1 MKRFFL
7 LILGGLLCWNIAEAQ
22 RRVVDVMDDTPV
34 SSATIFDAQGNVVGF
49 TSSEGD
55 FSDIPDSDYPITI
68 RCIGYENIVMGQPKD
83 TVVQMIPMIYEL
95 DEAVISA
102 SRDVMKQTFYVRE
115 YFTISSATDTITHFL
130 EHMCDRYVPAS
141 KQVKFKK
148 NDLRFRNT
156 RCYKYYQIGDQD
168 SVAVSNKPGSKVF
181 LGLIETEEVDASES
195 FKGQMGVNRVYE
207 EKGKSG
213 ILHSRKQ
220 NERIFTEYKDGL
232 ADKKGHIAHLP
243 FLLNMMGLSMD
254 AHQAYITHVYKA
266 NDASVYQPK
275 DLIQAGVVVEVL
287 GKGKLLRQMV
297 NSDVPV
303 KINFSIE
310 YYVVSREYISKEQ
323 AKAEYKDKSLK
334 VPFEIPA
341 TVPQLSEATQL
352 LIQRAN
358 QK

>member
-1 MKRFFL
+1 MKRLSL

-34 SSATIFDAQGNVVGF
+34 SSATIFDAQGNVAGF
-49 TSSEGD
+49 TTSEGD
-55 FSDIPDSDYPITI
+55 FSNIPDSEYPITI
-68 RCIGYENIVMGQPKD
+68 RCIGYENIILEHPVD
-83 TVVQMIPMIYEL
+83 TVLQMIPAIYEL

-115 YFTISSATDTITHFL
+115 YFTISSETDTITHFL

-141 KQVKFKK
+141 KKVKFKK
-148 NDLRFRNT
+148 NDLRYRNT
-156 RCYKYYQIGDQD
+156 RSYKYYQVDNRD
-168 SVAVSNKPGSKVF
+168 SIAVSNKPDTKSLLDLVT
-181 LGLIETEEVDASES
+181 TEEVDASES

-207 EKGKSG
+207 KKGKSG
-213 ILHSRKQ
+213 ILLSRKQ
-220 NERIFTEYKDGL
+220 NERTFTEYKDGL
-232 ADKKGHIAHLP
+232 ASKKDHTINLP
-243 FLLNMMGLSMD
+243 WLLRMLGVSME
-254 AHQAYITHVYKA
+254 AHQAYMTHVYKA

-275 DLIQAGVVVEVL
+275 DLIQAGAVVELL

-310 YYVVSREYISKEQ
+310 YYVVSHEYISKDQ
-323 AKAEYKDKSLK
+323 AKEEYKAKNLK

-341 TVPQLSEATQL
+341 TVPQLSEATRK
-352 LIQRAN
+352 IIKRAE

>member
-68 RCIGYENIVMGQPKD
+68 RCIGYENLVVGQPKD
-83 TVVQMIPMIYEL
+83 TVLQMVPMIYEL
-95 DEAVISA
+95 EEAVVSA

-115 YFTISSATDTITHFL
+115 YFTISSETDTITHFL

-168 SVAVSNKPGSKVF
+168 SVSVSNKPGSKVF

-220 NERIFTEYKDGL
+220 NERIFTDYKDGL

-254 AHQAYITHVYKA
+254 VHQAYITHVYKA

-275 DLIQAGVVVEVL
+275 DLIQASVVVELL

>member
-68 RCIGYENIVMGQPKD
+68 RCIGYENIVVGQPKD
-83 TVVQMIPMIYEL
+83 TVLQMVPMIYEL

-341 TVPQLSEATQL
+341 TVLQLSEATQL

>member
-68 RCIGYENIVMGQPKD
+68 RCIGYENIVVGQPKD
-83 TVVQMIPMIYEL
+83 TVLQMVPMIYEL
-95 DEAVISA
+95 EEAVVSA

>member
-7 LILGGLLCWNIAEAQ
+7 LILGGLLCWNIAESQ
-22 RRVVDVMDDTPV
+22 RRVVDVMDDTPL
-34 SSATIFDAQGNVVGF
+34 SSATVFDAQGNVVGF

-55 FSDIPDSDYPITI
+55 FSNIPETAYPITI
-68 RCIGYENIVMGQPKD
+68 RCIGYENIVVTHPVD
-83 TVVQMIPMIYEL
+83 TVLQMIPAVYEL
-95 DEAVISA
+95 EEAVISA
-102 SRDVMKQTFYVRE
+102 SREVMKQTFYVRE
-115 YFTISSATDTITHFL
+115 YFSICSETDTITHFL

-141 KQVKFKK
+141 KGVKFKN

-243 FLLNMMGLSMD
+243 FMLNMMGLSMD
-254 AHQAYITHVYKA
+254 VHQAYITHVYNA

-275 DLIQAGVVVEVL
+275 DLIQASVVVEVL

-323 AKAEYKDKSLK
+323 AKEEYKAKTLK

-341 TVPQLSEATQL
+341 SVPQLSEATRK
-352 LIQRAN
+352 IIKRAE

>member
-7 LILGGLLCWNIAEAQ
+7 LILGGLLCWNIAQAQ

-34 SSATIFDAQGNVVGF
+34 SSATIFDAQGNVAGF
-49 TSSEGD
+49 TTSEGD
-55 FSDIPDSDYPITI
+55 FSNIPASEYPITI
-68 RCIGYENIVMGQPKD
+68 RCIGYENIILEHPVD
-83 TVVQMIPMIYEL
+83 TVLQMIPAIYEL

-115 YFTISSATDTITHFL
+115 YFTISSETDTITHFL

-141 KQVKFKK
+141 KKVKIKK

-156 RCYKYYQIGDQD
+156 RCYKLYQIDDKD
-168 SVAVSNKPGSKVF
+168 SVAVSNKPGSKTF
-181 LGLIETEEVDASES
+181 LDLIETEEVDASES

-232 ADKKGHIAHLP
+232 ANKKDHTAHLP

-254 AHQAYITHVYKA
+254 AHQAYMTHVYKA
-266 NDASVYQPK
+266 NDAAVYQPK
-275 DLIQAGVVVEVL
+275 DLIQAGAVVELL

-323 AKAEYKDKSLK
+323 AKEEYKAKNLK

-341 TVPQLSEATQL
+341 TVPQLSEATRK
-352 LIQRAN
+352 IIKRAE

>member
-1 MKRFFL
+1 
-7 LILGGLLCWNIAEAQ
+7 
-22 RRVVDVMDDTPV
+22 
-34 SSATIFDAQGNVVGF
+34 
-49 TSSEGD
+49 
-55 FSDIPDSDYPITI
+55 
-68 RCIGYENIVMGQPKD
+68 
-83 TVVQMIPMIYEL
+83 
-95 DEAVISA
+95 
-102 SRDVMKQTFYVRE
+102 MKQTFYVRE
-115 YFTISSATDTITHFL
+115 YFTISSETDTITHFL
-130 EHMCDRYVPAS
+130 EHMCARYVPAS

-243 FLLNMMGLSMD
+243 FMLNMMGLSMD
-254 AHQAYITHVYKA
+254 VHQAYITHVYKA

-275 DLIQAGVVVEVL
+275 DLIQASVVVEIL

-323 AKAEYKDKSLK
+323 AKAEYKAKALK

-341 TVPQLSEATQL
+341 SVPQLSEATRK
-352 LIQRAN
+352 IIKRAE

>member
-1 MKRFFL
+1 MKRLSL
-7 LILGGLLCWNIAEAQ
+7 LILGSLLCWNIAEAQ

-34 SSATIFDAQGNVVGF
+34 SSATIFDAQGNVAGF

-55 FSDIPDSDYPITI
+55 FSKILDSEYPITI
-68 RCIGYENIVMGQPKD
+68 RCIGYENIILEHPVD
-83 TVVQMIPMIYEL
+83 TVLQMIPANYEL
-95 DEAVISA
+95 EEVVVSA
-102 SRDVMKQTFYVRE
+102 SREVMKQTFYVRE
-115 YFTISSATDTITHFL
+115 YFTISSETDTITHFL

-141 KQVKFKK
+141 KKVKFKK

-254 AHQAYITHVYKA
+254 VHQAYITHVYKA

-275 DLIQAGVVVEVL
+275 DLIQASVVVEVL

>member
-22 RRVVDVMDDTPV
+22 RRVADVMDDTPV

-68 RCIGYENIVMGQPKD
+68 RCIGYENIVVGQPKD
-83 TVVQMIPMIYEL
+83 TVLQMVPMIYEL
-95 DEAVISA
+95 EEAVVSA

>member
-7 LILGGLLCWNIAEAQ
+7 LILGDLLCWNIAESQ
-22 RRVVDVMDDTPV
+22 RRVVDVMDDTPL
-34 SSATIFDAQGNVVGF
+34 SSATVFDAQGNVAGF

-55 FSDIPDSDYPITI
+55 FSNIPETAYPITI
-68 RCIGYENIVMGQPKD
+68 RCIGYENIVVTHPVD
-83 TVVQMIPMIYEL
+83 TVLQMIPAVYEL
-95 DEAVISA
+95 EEAVISA
-102 SRDVMKQTFYVRE
+102 SREVMKQTFYVRE
-115 YFTISSATDTITHFL
+115 YFSICSETDTITHFL

-141 KQVKFKK
+141 KGVKFKN

-243 FLLNMMGLSMD
+243 FMLNMMGLSMD
-254 AHQAYITHVYKA
+254 VHQAYITHVYNA

-275 DLIQAGVVVEVL
+275 DLIQASVVVEVL

-323 AKAEYKDKSLK
+323 AKEEYKAKTLK

-341 TVPQLSEATQL
+341 SVPQLSEATRK
-352 LIQRAN
+352 IIKCAE

>member
-115 YFTISSATDTITHFL
+115 YFTISSETDTITHFL

-220 NERIFTEYKDGL
+220 NERIFTDYKDGL
-232 ADKKGHIAHLP
+232 ADKKGHIARLP

-254 AHQAYITHVYKA
+254 LHQAYITHVYKA

>member
-1 MKRFFL
+1 M
-7 LILGGLLCWNIAEAQ
+7 ILGGLLCWHIAEAQ

-68 RCIGYENIVMGQPKD
+68 RCIGYENIVVGQPKD
-83 TVVQMIPMIYEL
+83 TVLQMVPMIYEL
-95 DEAVISA
+95 DEAVVSA

-115 YFTISSATDTITHFL
+115 YFTISSETDTITHFL

-141 KQVKFKK
+141 KLVKFKK

>member
-7 LILGGLLCWNIAEAQ
+7 LILGGLLCWNIAQAQ

-34 SSATIFDAQGNVVGF
+34 SSATIFDAQGNVAGF
-49 TSSEGD
+49 TTSEGD
-55 FSDIPDSDYPITI
+55 FSNIPDSEYPITI
-68 RCIGYENIVMGQPKD
+68 RCIGYENIILEHPVD
-83 TVVQMIPMIYEL
+83 TVLQMIPANYEL
-95 DEAVISA
+95 EEVVVSA
-102 SRDVMKQTFYVRE
+102 SREVMKQTFYVRE
-115 YFTISSATDTITHFL
+115 YFTISSETDTITHFL

-141 KQVKFKK
+141 KKVKFKK

-254 AHQAYITHVYKA
+254 VHQAYMTHVYKA
-266 NDASVYQPK
+266 NDAAVYQPK
-275 DLIQAGVVVEVL
+275 DLIQASVVVEVL

-297 NSDVPV
+297 NSAVPV

-310 YYVVSREYISKEQ
+310 YYVVSREYISKEL
-323 AKAEYKDKSLK
+323 AKEEYKAKTLK

-341 TVPQLSEATQL
+341 TVSQLSEATRK
-352 LIQRAN
+352 IIKRAE

>member
-1 MKRFFL
+1 MKRFFI

-34 SSATIFDAQGNVVGF
+34 SSATIFDAQGNVAGF

-55 FSDIPDSDYPITI
+55 FSKILDSEYPITI
-68 RCIGYENIVMGQPKD
+68 RCIGYENIILEHPVD
-83 TVVQMIPMIYEL
+83 TVLQMIPANYEL
-95 DEAVISA
+95 EEVVVSA
-102 SRDVMKQTFYVRE
+102 SREVMKQTFYVRE
-115 YFTISSATDTITHFL
+115 YFTISSETDTITHFL

-141 KQVKFKK
+141 KKVKFKK

-254 AHQAYITHVYKA
+254 VHQAYVTHVYKA
-266 NDASVYQPK
+266 NGASVYQPK
-275 DLIQAGVVVEVL
+275 DLIQASVVVEVL

-323 AKAEYKDKSLK
+323 AKEEYKAKTLK

-341 TVPQLSEATQL
+341 SVPQLSEATRK
-352 LIQRAN
+352 IIKRAE

>member
-1 MKRFFL
+1 MKRLSL
-7 LILGGLLCWNIAEAQ
+7 LILGSLLCWNIAEAQ

-34 SSATIFDAQGNVVGF
+34 SSATIFDAQGNVAGF

-55 FSDIPDSDYPITI
+55 FSKILDSEYPITI
-68 RCIGYENIVMGQPKD
+68 RCIGYENIILEHPVD
-83 TVVQMIPMIYEL
+83 TVLQMIPANYEL
-95 DEAVISA
+95 EEVVVSA
-102 SRDVMKQTFYVRE
+102 SREVMKQTFYVRE
-115 YFTISSATDTITHFL
+115 YFTISSETDTITHFL

-141 KQVKFKK
+141 KKVKFKK

-254 AHQAYITHVYKA
+254 VHQAYVTHVYKA

-275 DLIQAGVVVEVL
+275 DLIQASVVVEVL

-323 AKAEYKDKSLK
+323 AKEEYKAKALK

-341 TVPQLSEATQL
+341 SVPQLSEATRK
-352 LIQRAN
+352 IIKRAE

>member
-7 LILGGLLCWNIAEAQ
+7 LILGGLLCWNIAESQ
-22 RRVVDVMDDTPV
+22 RRVVDVMDDTPL
-34 SSATIFDAQGNVVGF
+34 SSATVFDAQGNVVGF

-55 FSDIPDSDYPITI
+55 FSNIPETAYPITI
-68 RCIGYENIVMGQPKD
+68 RCIGYENIVVTHPVD
-83 TVVQMIPMIYEL
+83 TVLQMIPAVYEL
-95 DEAVISA
+95 EEAVISA
-102 SRDVMKQTFYVRE
+102 SREVMKQTFYVRE
-115 YFTISSATDTITHFL
+115 YFSICSETDTITHFL

-141 KQVKFKK
+141 KGVKFKN

-254 AHQAYITHVYKA
+254 VHQAYITHVYNA

-275 DLIQAGVVVEVL
+275 DLIQASVVVEVL

-323 AKAEYKDKSLK
+323 AKEEYKAKALK
-334 VPFEIPA
+334 VPFEISA
-341 TVPQLSEATQL
+341 TVPQLSEATRK
-352 LIQRAN
+352 IIKRAE

>member
-1 MKRFFL
+1 M
-7 LILGGLLCWNIAEAQ
+7 ILGGLLCWNIAESQ
-22 RRVVDVMDDTPV
+22 RRVVDVMDDTPL
-34 SSATIFDAQGNVVGF
+34 SSATVFDAQGNVVGF

-55 FSDIPDSDYPITI
+55 FSNIPETAYPITI
-68 RCIGYENIVMGQPKD
+68 RCIGYENIVVTHPVD
-83 TVVQMIPMIYEL
+83 TVLQMIPAVYEL
-95 DEAVISA
+95 EEAVISA
-102 SRDVMKQTFYVRE
+102 SREVMKQTFYVRE
-115 YFTISSATDTITHFL
+115 YFSICSETDTITHFL

-141 KQVKFKK
+141 KGVKFKN

-243 FLLNMMGLSMD
+243 FMLNMMGLSMD
-254 AHQAYITHVYKA
+254 VHQAYITHVYNA

-275 DLIQAGVVVEVL
+275 DLIQASVVVEVL

-323 AKAEYKDKSLK
+323 AKAEYKAKALK

-341 TVPQLSEATQL
+341 SVPQLSEATRK
-352 LIQRAN
+352 IIKRAE

>member
-7 LILGGLLCWNIAEAQ
+7 LILGGLLCWNIAQAQ

-68 RCIGYENIVMGQPKD
+68 RCIGYENIVVGQPKD
-83 TVVQMIPMIYEL
+83 TVLQMVPMIYEL
-95 DEAVISA
+95 DEAVVSA

-115 YFTISSATDTITHFL
+115 YFTISSETDTITHFL
-130 EHMCDRYVPAS
+130 DHMCDRYVPAS

-323 AKAEYKDKSLK
+323 AKEEYKAKNLK

>member
-1 MKRFFL
+1 MKRLSL
-7 LILGGLLCWNIAEAQ
+7 LILGSLLCWNIAEAQ

-34 SSATIFDAQGNVVGF
+34 SSATIFDAQGNVAGF

-55 FSDIPDSDYPITI
+55 FSKILDSEYPITI
-68 RCIGYENIVMGQPKD
+68 RCIGYENIILEHPVD
-83 TVVQMIPMIYEL
+83 TVLQMIPANYEL
-95 DEAVISA
+95 EEVVVSA
-102 SRDVMKQTFYVRE
+102 SREVMKQTFYVRE
-115 YFTISSATDTITHFL
+115 YFTISSETDTITHFL

-141 KQVKFKK
+141 KKVKFKK

-243 FLLNMMGLSMD
+243 FMLNMMGLSMD
-254 AHQAYITHVYKA
+254 VHQAYITHVYKA

-275 DLIQAGVVVEVL
+275 DLIQASVVVEIL

-323 AKAEYKDKSLK
+323 AKAEYKAKALK

-341 TVPQLSEATQL
+341 SVPQLSEATRK
-352 LIQRAN
+352 IIKRAE

>member
-1 MKRFFL
+1 M
-7 LILGGLLCWNIAEAQ
+7 ILGSLLCWNIAQAQ

-34 SSATIFDAQGNVVGF
+34 SSATIFDAQGNVAGF

-55 FSDIPDSDYPITI
+55 FSKILDSEYPITI
-68 RCIGYENIVMGQPKD
+68 RCIGYENIILEHPVD
-83 TVVQMIPMIYEL
+83 TVLQMIPANYEL
-95 DEAVISA
+95 EEVVVSA
-102 SRDVMKQTFYVRE
+102 SREVMKQTFYVRE
-115 YFTISSATDTITHFL
+115 YFTISSETDTITHFL

-141 KQVKFKK
+141 KKVKFKK

-168 SVAVSNKPGSKVF
+168 SVAVSNKPGSEVF

-254 AHQAYITHVYKA
+254 VHQAYITHVYKA

-341 TVPQLSEATQL
+341 TVPQLSEATRK
-352 LIQRAN
+352 IIKRAE

>member
-68 RCIGYENIVMGQPKD
+68 RCIGYENIVVGQPKD
-83 TVVQMIPMIYEL
+83 TVLQMVPMIYEL
-95 DEAVISA
+95 EEAVVSA

-232 ADKKGHIAHLP
+232 ADKKGHIANLP

>member
-1 MKRFFL
+1 MYRF
-7 LILGGLLCWNIAEAQ
+7 LILIFSGLLLSNVAEAQ

-68 RCIGYENIVMGQPKD
+68 RCIGYENIVVGQPKD
-83 TVVQMIPMIYEL
+83 TVLQMVPMIYEL
-95 DEAVISA
+95 DEAVVSA

-115 YFTISSATDTITHFL
+115 YFTISSETDTITHFL

-168 SVAVSNKPGSKVF
+168 SVAVSNKPGSKVL

-254 AHQAYITHVYKA
+254 VHQAYMTHVYKA

-275 DLIQAGVVVEVL
+275 DLIQASVVVELL

>member
-1 MKRFFL
+1 M
-7 LILGGLLCWNIAEAQ
+7 ILGGLLCWNIAEAQ

-115 YFTISSATDTITHFL
+115 YFTISSETDTITHFL

-254 AHQAYITHVYKA
+254 VHQAYITHVYKA

-275 DLIQAGVVVEVL
+275 DLIQAGVVVELL

>member
-1 MKRFFL
+1 MKRLSL
-7 LILGGLLCWNIAEAQ
+7 LILGGLLYWNIAEAQ

-49 TSSEGD
+49 TSSEGE
-55 FSDIPDSDYPITI
+55 FSDIPESDYPITI
-68 RCIGYENIVMGQPKD
+68 RCIGYENIVVGQPKD
-83 TVVQMIPMIYEL
+83 TVLQMVPMIYEL
-95 DEAVISA
+95 DEAVVSA
-102 SRDVMKQTFYVRE
+102 SREVMKQTFYVRE
-115 YFTISSATDTITHFL
+115 YFTISSETDTITHFL

-195 FKGQMGVNRVYE
+195 CKGQMGVNRVYE

-243 FLLNMMGLSMD
+243 FMLNMMGLSMD
-254 AHQAYITHVYKA
+254 VHQAYITHVYKA

-275 DLIQAGVVVEVL
+275 DLIQASVVVEVL

-323 AKAEYKDKSLK
+323 AKEEYKNKNLEVAFE
-334 VPFEIPA
+334 VPS
-341 TVPQLSEATQL
+341 TVPELSEATRK
-352 LIQRAN
+352 LIQRAE
-358 QK
+358 QM

>member
-7 LILGGLLCWNIAEAQ
+7 LILGGLLCWNIAESQ
-22 RRVVDVMDDTPV
+22 RRVVDVMDDTPL
-34 SSATIFDAQGNVVGF
+34 SSATVFDAQGNVVGF

-55 FSDIPDSDYPITI
+55 FSNIPETAYPITI
-68 RCIGYENIVMGQPKD
+68 RCIGYENIVVTHPVD
-83 TVVQMIPMIYEL
+83 TVLQMIPAVYEL
-95 DEAVISA
+95 EEAVISA
-102 SRDVMKQTFYVRE
+102 SREVMKQTFYVRE
-115 YFTISSATDTITHFL
+115 YFSICSETDTITHFL

-141 KQVKFKK
+141 KGVKFKN

-243 FLLNMMGLSMD
+243 FMLNMMGLSMD
-254 AHQAYITHVYKA
+254 VHQAYVTHVYKA

-275 DLIQAGVVVEVL
+275 DLIQASVVVEVL

-323 AKAEYKDKSLK
+323 AKEEYKAKTLK

-341 TVPQLSEATQL
+341 TVPQLSEATRK
-352 LIQRAN
+352 LIQRAE

>member
-1 MKRFFL
+1 MKRLSL
-7 LILGGLLCWNIAEAQ
+7 LILGGLLYWNIAEAQ

-49 TSSEGD
+49 TSSEGE
-55 FSDIPDSDYPITI
+55 FSDIPESDYPITI
-68 RCIGYENIVMGQPKD
+68 RCIGYENIVVGQPKD
-83 TVVQMIPMIYEL
+83 TVLQMVPMIYEL
-95 DEAVISA
+95 DEAVVSA
-102 SRDVMKQTFYVRE
+102 SREVMKQTFYVRE
-115 YFTISSATDTITHFL
+115 YFTISSETDTITHFL

-220 NERIFTEYKDGL
+220 NERIFTEYKDGV

-243 FLLNMMGLSMD
+243 FMLNMMGLSMD
-254 AHQAYITHVYKA
+254 VHQAYITHVYKA

-275 DLIQAGVVVEVL
+275 DLIQASVVVEVL

-323 AKAEYKDKSLK
+323 AKEEYKNKNLEVAFE
-334 VPFEIPA
+334 VPS
-341 TVPQLSEATQL
+341 TVPELSEATRK
-352 LIQRAN
+352 LIQRAE
-358 QK
+358 QM

>member
-1 MKRFFL
+1 MKRLSL
-7 LILGGLLCWNIAEAQ
+7 LILGGLLYWNIAEAQ

-49 TSSEGD
+49 TSSEGE
-55 FSDIPDSDYPITI
+55 FSDIPESDYPITI
-68 RCIGYENIVMGQPKD
+68 RCIGYENIVVGQPKD
-83 TVVQMIPMIYEL
+83 TVLQMVPMIYEL
-95 DEAVISA
+95 DEAVVSA
-102 SRDVMKQTFYVRE
+102 SREVMKQTFYVRE
-115 YFTISSATDTITHFL
+115 YFTISSETDTITHFL

-168 SVAVSNKPGSKVF
+168 SVAVSNKPGSEVF

-243 FLLNMMGLSMD
+243 FMLNMMGLSMD
-254 AHQAYITHVYKA
+254 VHQAYITHVYKA

-275 DLIQAGVVVEVL
+275 DLIQASVVVEVL

-323 AKAEYKDKSLK
+323 AKEEYKNKNLEVAFE
-334 VPFEIPA
+334 VPS
-341 TVPQLSEATQL
+341 TVPELSEATRK
-352 LIQRAN
+352 LIQRAE
-358 QK
+358 QM

>member
-68 RCIGYENIVMGQPKD
+68 RCIGYENLVVGQPKD
-83 TVVQMIPMIYEL
+83 TVLQMVPMIYEL
-95 DEAVISA
+95 EEAVVSA

-141 KQVKFKK
+141 KNVKFKK
-148 NDLRFRNT
+148 NDLRYRNT
-156 RCYKYYQIGDQD
+156 RSYKYYQVDNRD
-168 SVAVSNKPGSKVF
+168 SIAVSNKPDTKSLLDLVT
-181 LGLIETEEVDASES
+181 TEEVDASES

-207 EKGKSG
+207 KKGKSG
-213 ILHSRKQ
+213 ILLSRKQ
-220 NERIFTEYKDGL
+220 NERTFTEYKDGL
-232 ADKKGHIAHLP
+232 ASKKDHAINLP
-243 FLLNMMGLSMD
+243 WLLRMMGLSME
-254 AHQAYITHVYKA
+254 AHQAYMTHVYKA

-275 DLIQAGVVVEVL
+275 DLIQAGAVVELL

-303 KINFSIE
+303 KMSLSIE

-323 AKAEYKDKSLK
+323 AKEEYKAKNLK

-341 TVPQLSEATQL
+341 SVPELSKATQL

>member
-7 LILGGLLCWNIAEAQ
+7 LILGSLLCWNIAQAQ

-34 SSATIFDAQGNVVGF
+34 SSATIFDAQGNVAGF

-55 FSDIPDSDYPITI
+55 FSKILDSEYPITI
-68 RCIGYENIVMGQPKD
+68 RCIGYENIILEHPVD
-83 TVVQMIPMIYEL
+83 TVLQMIPANYEL
-95 DEAVISA
+95 EEVVVSA
-102 SRDVMKQTFYVRE
+102 SREVMKQTFYVRE
-115 YFTISSATDTITHFL
+115 YFTISSETDTITHFL

-141 KQVKFKK
+141 KKVKFKK

-168 SVAVSNKPGSKVF
+168 SVAVSNKPGSEVF

-254 AHQAYITHVYKA
+254 VHQAYITHVYKA

-341 TVPQLSEATQL
+341 TVPQLSEATRK
-352 LIQRAN
+352 IIKRAE